1 MNNDPNNMSGNVLG
15 SVDANQGLNN
25 AINGGVNPTPTDN
38 LNTVVT
44 PTPDNQVML
53 GGNGVVNPTPT
64 PTLNPT
70 PNVEPTPIVNPTPV
84 VSPTEAP
91 QAYTNPQTINN
102 PQSTETNTQTT
113 PNSVPNASDEPTPM
127 PIFESSSQ
135 IGTTPPISL
144 EPDKKP
150 KKKTNKL
157 TFILLIVIVLAAIG
171 FGTFYVLKYT
181 NIMNKKPKVIISAN
195 PLEFNI
201 GETLP
206 EEIDVYAN
214 VTGTAL
220 SNCTKDLSKVNTSVA
235 GVYEYTIK
243 CGSSEKTG
251 SITILDNAEL
261 VVAVKTVYKV
271 KGETLEAKE
280 FAKEDKTNITYEFVN
295 QTDVDNA
302 LKGEAGTYTLKV
314 KATDI
319 NNNKSVEVDV
329 KLVVMEYP
337 IKGTLTCTSK
347 SQNIPNLSGEMIVAD
362 RFAIV
367 DDTKTNKNNIYG
379 NVASEVYTFVFS
391 DEAEYNTYVSTYNN
405 EGTLIINDI
414 TGEVTFDNATKTIT
428 ITRELDNNALKTEY
442 GEATFE
448 NYTSIKAYFEETKGY
463 TCGYERSE

>member
-113 PNSVPNASDEPTPM
+113 PNSVPNASDAPTPM

-195 PLEFNI
+195 PLEFSI